1 MVAYNPA
8 AALRKREALGRLE
21 QKEQQRLSSLSP
33 ILNVMVKAV
42 KKATL
47 GMSRDFAE
55 VAQLQGVREAPERF
69 LADTELRVEKALIEA
84 LSVARPDYAI
94 RAKLAG
100 TKAAKNG
107 SQYTWI
113 INAMDGMDNFIHARA
128 DFVVALALQENKEII
143 TSVIYNPITSEAY
156 FAQKGNGA
164 FVMTPNANQRLR
176 VGERNRVSQALLS
189 VKPDKEQVSL
199 LAKVKAKSVLYNGCD
214 NLTLAQLATGQVDI
228 ALYKGLKIEDL
239 AAGLLLVREAGGQI
253 CTLSG
258 KTDLKSLL
266 GSEEL
271 MASNLQ
277 LLPEIQKALSK
288 G

>member
-33 ILNVMVKAV
+33 ILNVMIKAV

-47 GMSRDFAE
+47 GLSRDFAE
-55 VAQLQGVREAPERF
+55 VGQLQGVREAPERF
-69 LADTELRVEKALIEA
+69 LADTQAHVEKALIEA
-84 LSVARPDYAI
+84 LSTARPDYAI
-94 RAKLAG
+94 VSKLSG
-100 TKAAKNG
+100 KKVAKNG

-113 INAMDGMDNFIHARA
+113 VNAIDGMDNFAHARS

-143 TSVIYNPITSEAY
+143 TSVIYHPVSSDVY

-176 VGERNRVSQALLS
+176 IGERNRLSQVLLS
-189 VKPDKEQVSL
+189 VKPDKEQLDL
-199 LAKVKAKSVLYNGCD
+199 LSKAKVKSVLYNGCES
-214 NLTLAQLATGQVDI
+214 LTFAQLATGQLDI
-228 ALYKGLKIEDL
+228 TLHKGLEIWDL
-239 AAGLLLVREAGGQI
+239 AAGLLLVREAGGQV

-258 KTDLKSLL
+258 KTDLKALL
-266 GSEEL
+266 GDEEL
-271 MASNLQ
+271 IASNLQ
-277 LLPEIQKALSK
+277 LLPEIQKTLSK
-288 G
+288 R